1 LRSGFGT
8 GCATTVVMGNE
19 TMKLMVVS
27 DLDGTL
33 LDHSDYSFDLVLP
46 VLDRM
51 DEAGIPLVVN
61 TSKTRAE
68 WLAIRGELGN
78 FDPYIVENGSAIY
91 DGEKVETFGVSRAE
105 ILDVLKSLR
114 GRFKFKGYSDVGV
127 SEIMQWTG
135 LGRQSAERSA
145 DRHFSEPLVWQ
156 DSPEKEDEFCD
167 LIKERGLSTLRGGR
181 FLHVLGQT
189 DKSKPL
195 QYFRKEKVA
204 IIALGD
210 RPNDLAMLKAADIG
224 VIIKAPGDYVLE
236 AKDMLLSKEIG
247 PRGWAEMMT
256 QILDRLQIPQSTTNN
271 G

>member
-1 LRSGFGT
+1 M
-8 GCATTVVMGNE
+8 A
-19 TMKLMVVS
+19 LMVVS

-33 LDHSDYSFDLVLP
+33 LDHDDYSFDPVLP

-68 WLAIRGELGN
+68 WLAMRGEFGN
-78 FDPYIVENGSAIY
+78 EDPFIVENGSALY
-91 DGEKVETFGVSRAE
+91 DGENCEIFGTPREE
-105 ILDVLKSLR
+105 ILEALKPLHSKYR
-114 GRFKFKGYSDVGV
+114 FKGYADATIA
-127 SEIMQWTG
+127 EIVEWTG

-156 DSPEKEDEFCD
+156 DTPEKEEEFCRVME
-167 LIKERGLSTLRGGR
+167 ERGLKTLRGGR

-189 DKSKPL
+189 DKGRPL
-195 QYFRKEKVA
+195 AYFRKSETA

-224 VIIKAPGDYVLE
+224 VIIAAPDGFVLE
-236 AKDMLLSKEIG
+236 AEDVLRSTETG

-256 QILDRLQIPQSTTNN
+256 RILDQLNIPHANN